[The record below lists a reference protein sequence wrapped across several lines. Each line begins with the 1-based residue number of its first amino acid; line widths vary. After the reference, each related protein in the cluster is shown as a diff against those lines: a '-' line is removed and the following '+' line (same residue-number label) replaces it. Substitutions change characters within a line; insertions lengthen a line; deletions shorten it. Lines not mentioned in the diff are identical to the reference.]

1 MQLVEKDLVT
11 SYQTSAYPSE
21 RDVERCALAVEILR
35 GTGRLRLQVHGESML
50 PTLWPRDVVEIEA
63 CLVDE
68 VRPGEIVLAV
78 SEGRFFLHR
87 FIRHLT
93 PSGFSTRGDSMPA
106 CDPEF
111 PNHALLGRLVACRHR
126 RRKGE
131 STRVHSVGRLSPW
144 SWAAGKL
151 LCYCGP
157 ARSLALRTHVR
168 WGGDRRRRLRDLPA
182 PSQNNSVIAAD
193 QEAHDCNS

>member
-11 SYQTSAYPSE
+11 SCQTSAYPSE

-63 CLVDE
+63 CSVE
-68 VRPGEIVLAV
+68 AVTPGEIVLAV
-78 SEGRFFLHR
+78 REGRFFLHR
-87 FIRHLT
+87 FVRQLSR
-93 PSGFSTRGDSMPA
+93 SGFLTRGDSMPA

-111 PNHALLGRLVACRHR
+111 PNHALLGRLVAFRHI
-126 RRKGE
+126 RRKGQ
-131 STRVHSVGRLSPW
+131 SMLVRSIGPLKPW

-151 LCYCGP
+151 FCYCGP
-157 ARSLALRTHVR
+157 VRSLALKRHVR
-168 WGGDRRRRLRDLPA
+168 PGGDRRRRLSDLP
-182 PSQNNSVIAAD
+182 PNQNNSVIAID
-193 QEAHDCNS
+193 QEAHDFNF